1 MLNTGG
7 LILFLMNFVICTLLF
22 YPQVFGPKAQQRSIY
37 DRAVKPIVKDVLEG
51 YNCTV
56 FAFGQTG
63 TGKTYTMEG
72 EMRQKVLYK
81 LKLCEK

>member
-1 MLNTGG
+1 MLTVSVFEYVV
-7 LILFLMNFVICTLLF
+7 ILL
-22 YPQVFGPKAQQRSIY
+22 YQVFGPKSQQRSIY
-37 DRAVKPIVKDVLEG
+37 EHAVASMVNDVLEG

-72 EMRQKVLYK
+72 EMRQKVPRIFGHL
-81 LKLCEK
+81 L